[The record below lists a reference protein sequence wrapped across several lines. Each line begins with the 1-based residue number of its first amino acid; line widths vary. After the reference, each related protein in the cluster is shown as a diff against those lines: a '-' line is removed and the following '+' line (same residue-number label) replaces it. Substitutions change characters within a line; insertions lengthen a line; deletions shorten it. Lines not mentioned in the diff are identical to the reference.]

1 VGSDFRFYVAAQPF
15 EKSKD
20 GGRTLRIGGIV
31 STESTDQ
38 DGEKLL
44 RRGLDFGP
52 FENNGFFNDNH
63 GRATTDVVGYPTG
76 FARWVEKGSLL
87 PDGSGDKATV
97 SGWWVEGVL
106 VGEKGQEIHRI
117 ARDLKGSGRSLGFSI
132 QGSYLSR
139 DPLDPKVVTKAVV
152 KHIAIT
158 AVPVNSETELRL
170 LTKALSAGSAIVNP
184 GASAGGGFPLR
195 RESLGS
201 KIKVAGS
208 PDDLLVLYARP
219 KKKKGLS
226 EKEGREALR
235 RRYPNLPDE
244 MLGKA
249 YSFACALK
257 ARLGGAL

>member
-1 VGSDFRFYVAAQPF
+1 MPARGLGSRD
-15 EKSKD
+15 EKSE
-20 GGRTLRIGGIV
+20 GGGCTLRIGGIV

-76 FARWVEKGSLL
+76 SARWVEKGSLL

-170 LTKALSAGSAIVNP
+170 LAKALSAGSAIVNP

-201 KIKVAGS
+201 MIKVAGS

-219 KKKKGLS
+219 KKKKRGLS